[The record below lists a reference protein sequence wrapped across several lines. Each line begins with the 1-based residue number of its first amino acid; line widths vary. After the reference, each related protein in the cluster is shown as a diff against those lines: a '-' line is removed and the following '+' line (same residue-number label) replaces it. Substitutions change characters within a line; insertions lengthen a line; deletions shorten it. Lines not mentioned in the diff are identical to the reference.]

1 MSTILWAFFLSENF
15 MKKILILFICLT
27 TIAFSQFNK
36 TVVQFEYERHL
47 DGDQG
52 EKATVYHENFFTSY
66 ILVHEPVVQH
76 IRMQADKLLYYYPE
90 SNIAIFMNNPDAL
103 IATQPV
109 QLFIS
114 TGTEDLGLSDIGF
127 QMSDYYMQGDTL
139 IRTWEI
145 KGNNKDEY
153 IKIDIFSQDGFVFK
167 TISYDADDKVIK
179 IVRSSDWINISNHY
193 YPLNIVILEN
203 GRINEYDFR
212 NVELLRVLPD
222 SIPKL
227 LDLPDNCEIHEYKF

>member
-1 MSTILWAFFLSENF
+1 MSTILWAFFLYEVF

-27 TIAFSQFNK
+27 TVAFSQFTK
-36 TVVQFEYERHL
+36 TVVKFEYDRHL

-52 EKATVYHENFFTSY
+52 EKATVYHENFLTSY
-66 ILVHEPVVQH
+66 ILVHEPVVQY

-114 TGTEDLGLSDIGF
+114 TGTDDLGLSDIGF

-139 IRTWEI
+139 IRTWELM
-145 KGNNKDEY
+145 GDNKDEY
-153 IKIDIFSQDGFVFK
+153 IKIDIFSQGGFVFK
-167 TISYDADDKVIK
+167 TISYDDDDKVLK
-179 IVRSSDWINISNHY
+179 IVRLSEWMNISNHY

-203 GRINEYDFR
+203 GRIDEYEVK
-212 NVELLRVLPD
+212 NVELLQELPD
-222 SIPKL
+222 SIPPK